1 MYRVSRY
8 LREGHRSGN
17 SSSRNLINAALV
29 LAALGLVS
37 TALAAA
43 SAPAWQPTGPYGG
56 EAEFIVAS
64 PVQPGLLVA
73 GTRGALLFESSDS
86 GLSWEHI
93 HFPRQL
99 SAEMHALQL
108 DPKEKGTW
116 YAGVEDQV
124 PSQSG
129 LYKTIDG
136 GETWTQ
142 LPGLRGMAV
151 WSVAL
156 WPADP
161 HVIAAGTADGVYLSN
176 DAGDTWKRISPEDDK
191 ELRPVVS
198 LAFHPYE
205 RRTLYAGTTHL
216 PWRTNDGGLTWT
228 SIHDGMLDDSDV
240 FSITPDPGRPDV
252 ILASACSGVYRSYDA
267 GKLWT
272 RLPTPLGAFRVYLV
286 TRDLRN
292 SQLIFAATTTGLLR
306 SLNGGAAWTKVSTNV
321 IKSIA
326 FDPADPKRMYA
337 ASVNAGI
344 LRSDDEGMTFQ
355 DSNNGFSDHNLTTL
369 VGADNVL
376 YTAAIYEGAG
386 SGLFRSEDQGHT
398 WIPVTGAGSASE
410 NFRFVRAT
418 PGRPNLLFAVT
429 LRSLLKSADGG
440 RTWSHM
446 PSPGGHPVHA
456 LDVLPI
462 GNPAPHQT
470 AGPEIFAATD
480 GGLFRTANEGLLWK
494 PVPLAAT
501 TEKASAPP
509 PIQWIQS
516 SSASALAVG
525 TGRAAYLSTDAGK
538 TWVACAA
545 PLEAAQWYGLAS
557 DSKPAGITLAATS
570 HGLFRSSDGCRSWQ
584 SARTGGSGTVSL
596 VVSHPTLAET
606 FVVAQSGRLFVS
618 SDGGLEW
625 QALDP
630 QGHEVSYPSALVILP
645 SSPQEVFTLLP
656 RRGVFRIGPLALA
669 GTP

>member
-8 LREGHRSGN
+8 LREGHRWGN
-17 SSSRNLINAALV
+17 SSSRNLINAAFV
-29 LAALGLVS
+29 LAASGLIS
-37 TALAAA
+37 TSLTAGP
-43 SAPAWQPTGPYGG
+43 APAWQPTGPYGG
-56 EAEFIVAS
+56 EAEFIAAS
-64 PVQPGLLVA
+64 AAQPGLLVA
-73 GTRGALLFESSDS
+73 GTRGALLFESTDS
-86 GLSWEHI
+86 GLSWNHI

-116 YAGVEDQV
+116 FAGVEDQV

-129 LYKTIDG
+129 LYKTTDG
-136 GETWTQ
+136 GQTWSQ

-151 WSVAL
+151 WSVAM

-161 HVIAAGTADGVYLSN
+161 HVMAAGTADGVYLSN
-176 DAGDTWKRISPEDDK
+176 DGGDTWKRISPEDDK

-205 RRTLYAGTTHL
+205 RRTIYAGTTHL

-240 FSITPDPGRPDV
+240 FSITPEPSRPDV

-272 RLPTPLGAFRVYLV
+272 RLPTPVGAFRVYLV
-286 TRDLRN
+286 TRDPRD
-292 SQLIFAATTTGLLR
+292 SQIIFAATTTGLLR
-306 SLNGGAAWTKVSTNV
+306 SLNGGAAWTRVSTNV
-321 IKSIA
+321 VKSIA
-326 FDPADPKRMYA
+326 FDPADPKRVYA

-344 LRSDDEGMTFQ
+344 LRSEDEGITFQ
-355 DSNNGFSDHNLTTL
+355 DSNRGFSDHNLTTL
-369 VGADNVL
+369 VGAGGVL

-398 WIPVTGAGSASE
+398 WIAVSGPSE

-418 PGRPNLLFAVT
+418 PGHPNLLFAAT

-462 GNPAPHQT
+462 GNPLPHQS
-470 AGPEIFAATD
+470 AAAPEIFAATD
-480 GGLFRTANEGLLWK
+480 AGLFHTVNEGLVWK
-494 PVPLAAT
+494 PVALSPD
-501 TEKASAPP
+501 KSAVAPQ
-509 PIQWIQS
+509 IQWIQS
-516 SSASALAVG
+516 SGASAVAAG
-525 TGRAAYLSTDAGK
+525 AGHAAYLSTDAGK
-538 TWVACAA
+538 SWTACAP

-557 DSKPAGITLAATS
+557 DAKPAGISLAATS

-584 SARTGGSGTVSL
+584 SDPTGGSGTVSL

-606 FVVAQSGRLFVS
+606 FVAAQSGRLFVS
-618 SDGGLEW
+618 ADGGLAW

-630 QGHEVSYPSALVILP
+630 QGREVSYPSALVILP
-645 SSPQEVFTLLP
+645 SSPQDVFTLLP